1 MFYQYF
7 VPTGQAMIYNS
18 YGKYKN
24 VLFGT
29 VNDIHIEV
37 LNKCPVRD
45 SISVKAKKTNNFMP
59 RRYEI

>member
-1 MFYQYF
+1 
-7 VPTGQAMIYNS
+7 MIYNS